1 MKKNVKTWKLENLIN
16 DYLNNNC
23 DYEFLEDYI
32 IEYWKINKISINLDY
47 VKNRLY
53 DIYHIKWIVWI
64 STIDILL
71 KDLLKYLKAI

>member
-1 MKKNVKTWKLENLIN
+1 MKKNVKTWKLEKLIN

-32 IEYWKINKISINLDY
+32 IEYWKTNKISINLDY

-53 DIYHIKWIVWI
+53 DIYLIKWIVWI

>member
-1 MKKNVKTWKLENLIN
+1 MYKYVKTWKLNKLID

-32 IEYWKINKISINLDY
+32 IEFSKNNKISINLDY
-47 VKNRLY
+47 VKARLN
-53 DIYHIKWIVWI
+53 DIYNIKWLVGI

-71 KDLLKYLKAI
+71 NDLLKYLKG